1 MYRALN
7 QDQRLI
13 VPILFCLIFVFYYFK
28 YRHSN
33 IPEILLKSNLVLSL
47 ASIVMFVYEL
57 LKKYNYEI
65 LVDGIIYP
73 FRFIDIWVFMYAV
86 GAIFLIYG
94 CLLHPKYKRK
104 KRPLY
109 ASIVFL
115 SVIVIWYI
123 SLRII
128 FTQPI

>member
-47 ASIVMFVYEL
+47 ASVLMFFYEL
-57 LKKYNYEI
+57 IKKYNYEI
-65 LVDGIIYP
+65 LADSILYP
-73 FRFIDIWVFMYAV
+73 FRFIDIWVSMYV
-86 GAIFLIYG
+86 LGAIFLING
-94 CLLHPKYKRK
+94 CLLHPKYKEK
-104 KRPLY
+104 KRSLY
-109 ASIVFL
+109 ASMVFL

-123 SLRII
+123 SIRII
-128 FTQPI
+128 FT